1 MFSSSRVISAIN
13 EACVRPLCACA
24 RESVRSRVH
33 TMAQQKE
40 NIKVN
45 KKSKKQNRQYE
56 TYSTF
61 RKHFPKIQRAT
72 KGAGPP

>member
-24 RESVRSRVH
+24 RESVSTRVH

-40 NIKVN
+40 NIEMN
-45 KKSKKQNRQYE
+45 KKSKKQNRRYE

-61 RKHFPKIQRAT
+61 HKSAQKEVNNRENVT
-72 KGAGPP
+72 